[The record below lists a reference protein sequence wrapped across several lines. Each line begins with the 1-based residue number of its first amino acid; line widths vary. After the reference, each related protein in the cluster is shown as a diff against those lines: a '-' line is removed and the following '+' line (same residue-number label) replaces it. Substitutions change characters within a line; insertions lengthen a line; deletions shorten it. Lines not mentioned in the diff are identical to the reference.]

1 MILQFKVD
9 TTYLNSE
16 GVSRQISLLQKA
28 IRDLEHERDRK
39 RLKELDRQNDEYDYG
54 HNVQHSVTEFM

>member
-1 MILQFKVD
+1 MILQLNVD

-16 GVSRQISLLQKA
+16 GVSKQIQILQRA

-39 RLKELDRQNDEYDYG
+39 RSKELDRQNDKYDYG
-54 HNVQHSVTEFM
+54 HNVPHSVTEFM

>member
-1 MILQFKVD
+1 MILQLSVD
-9 TTYLNSE
+9 TTYLDSE
-16 GVSRQISLLQKA
+16 GVSEQIQILQRA
-28 IRDLEHERDRK
+28 ITALEHERDRK

>member
-1 MILQFKVD
+1 MILKLDVD

-16 GVSRQISLLQKA
+16 GVSRQISILQKA